1 MTLRRVCGNSRCLA
15 YRYER
20 YSRRRFVLNEH
31 MKRILLGLAASAC
44 ALGVAAQT
52 ASAKITEIGESTVPV
67 TTSCPDDCFVVT
79 RTTALQVNTNGTT
92 YPTTAKADGR
102 VVALTLQLG
111 SLTDRQISFF
121 NRMYGGTPR
130 VQLTVLSQ
138 SSRQKPK
145 RLYTA
150 TAASETFRITPF
162 LGTTVQ
168 FPFERSL
175 PIRKG
180 DVVALSVPTW
190 APVLAVNLDKTN
202 GWRASRA
209 SGCRD
214 LETQTAQLVIGNETA
229 YKCLYQTAKLTYTAT
244 MISTPVPPREPA
256 RPERRATTRR

>member
-1 MTLRRVCGNSRCLA
+1 MLWPPRTAPERRQ
-15 YRYER
+15 R

-44 ALGVAAQT
+44 ALGVAAPI
-52 ASAKITEIGESTVPV
+52 ASARLYELGESTVPV

-102 VVALTLQLG
+102 VVAVTLQLG

-121 NRMYGGTPR
+121 NRTYGGTPR

-138 SSRQKPK
+138 SSRQRPR

-150 TAASETFRITPF
+150 TAQSEVFRITPF

-168 FPFERSL
+168 FPFETSL
-175 PIRKG
+175 PIEKG
-180 DVVALSVPTW
+180 DVVALTVPTW
-190 APVLAVNLDKTN
+190 APILAVNLDKTN

-214 LETQTAQLVIGNETA
+214 LLTQTAQQTIGNESA

-244 MISTPVPPREPA
+244 MISTPKAPRETREPA
-256 RPERRATTRR
+256 RRETTTRR

>member
-1 MTLRRVCGNSRCLA
+1 MRRRV
-15 YRYER
+15 
-20 YSRRRFVLNEH
+20 VLNEH
-31 MKRILLGLAASAC
+31 MKRILIGLAACAC
-44 ALGVAAQT
+44 ALGVAVPT
-52 ASAKITEIGESTVPV
+52 ASARIYEIGESTVPV

-79 RTTALQVNTNGTT
+79 KTTALQVNTNGTR
-92 YPTTAKADGR
+92 YPTTAPADGR

-121 NRMYGGTPR
+121 NRTYGGTPR

-138 SSRQKPK
+138 DSRQKPR

-150 TAASETFRITPF
+150 SAQSEVFRITPF

-175 PIRKG
+175 PVTKG
-180 DVVALSVPTW
+180 DVLALTVPTW

-202 GWRASRA
+202 SWRASRA
-209 SGCRD
+209 GECRD
-214 LETQTAQLVIGNETA
+214 LSTQTAQLTIGGESA

-244 MISTPVPPREPA
+244 MISTPKPPRAP
-256 RPERRATTRR
+256 RTTDRRATTRR